1 MYMNPSPAHCI
12 TTRRVV
18 KNLTAGLVS
27 CLAILTVVGC
37 SPPEAEFSPS
47 KETVGLLPP
56 AARAVEDAVKE
67 HFGTPDEIVAWLRM
81 PLAFGGLS
89 GVVAEDDTET
99 EDGATSTKTFKVD
112 FSGPA
117 MLVKYDRNFD
127 DELSLDEFPISLQE
141 VLMAKRG
148 SKTSFERYDRD
159 GNGSFSAEEIEK
171 ARIKSDEWETE
182 IISAVNEEN
191 VNELIGQTLT
201 FADGLYVKQST
212 RIADLD
218 LETGRLTVTAQ
229 GFEEPV
235 EPGTRI
241 IVDFGDNLKHGRTVY
256 MQHCMHCHGVTGDGN
271 GPTAE
276 YLNPLPRDYRQGWF
290 KFASTGQND
299 PPNTGDL
306 DRIIRRGIPG
316 TYMPSFALL
325 KEDEVA
331 NTVEYV
337 RWLSMRGNL
346 ELSLAGRMSREYSEA
361 SVQDEIDTALN
372 RHQQAVEK
380 WNEGGQKGEEPVLEK
395 TATKVRKDR
404 LADLKDDLEKIPGY
418 VDRYADQIATN
429 WKQAQQLSH
438 AIYPKEPRTPDTA
451 ASRSRGR
458 LLYLRNN
465 CHNCHGVTG
474 EGNGPRTREFDKDP
488 VTNEPYPTPGLYNK
502 WGHPIEP
509 RNLTVGMYRGGRRP
523 LDLYRRIHEGMPG
536 TPMPPYGKLE
546 DQQIWDIV
554 NYVMSLPYNDP
565 MAGTPKESEEAS
577 EDEVAARQDQHE
589 QLVAETADE

>member
-1 MYMNPSPAHCI
+1 MTSTFARYIPSS
-12 TTRRVV
+12 RVV
-18 KNLTAGLVS
+18 KPLTAGVGC
-27 CLAILTVVGC
+27 CLAIFTIVGC
-37 SPPEAEFSPS
+37 APPEAEFSS
-47 KETVGLLPP
+47 SEETTGLLPP

-67 HFGTPDEIVAWLRM
+67 HFGTPEEIVAWLRM
-81 PLAFGGLS
+81 PLAFGGVS
-89 GVVAEDDTET
+89 GVVVEDDTKTPAE
-99 EDGATSTKTFKVD
+99 APFSKTFKVD
-112 FSGPA
+112 FTGPA
-117 MLVKYDRNFD
+117 MLVKYDQNYD
-127 DELSLDEFPISLQE
+127 NELSLDEFPLSLQE
-141 VLMAKRG
+141 ALMEKRG
-148 SKTSFERYDRD
+148 SKTTFERYDRD

-171 ARIKSDEWETE
+171 AKVKSDEWETKM
-182 IISAVNEEN
+182 ISAVTEEN
-191 VNELIGQTLT
+191 ANELVGQTVT

-218 LETGRLTVTAQ
+218 PESGRLTVTAK
-229 GFEEPV
+229 GFEQPITA
-235 EPGTRI
+235 GTRI
-241 IVDFGDNLKHGRTVY
+241 VVDFGEKLRRGRTAY

-299 PPNTGDL
+299 PPHTSDL
-306 DRIIRRGIPG
+306 DRIIRQGIPG

-325 KEDEVA
+325 KDDEVT
-331 NTVEYV
+331 NIVEYV

-346 ELSLAGRMSREYSEA
+346 ELSLAGRMSREYSET
-361 SVQDEIDTALN
+361 SVQDEIDTAQT

-380 WNEGGQKGEEPVLEK
+380 WEEDGQKGEKPVLEK
-395 TATKVRKDR
+395 TAAKVRKDR
-404 LADLKDDLEKIPGY
+404 LEDLKDDLEKIPGY
-418 VDRYADQIATN
+418 LDRYADQIATN
-429 WKQAQQLSH
+429 WRQAQEVTHS
-438 AIYPKEPRTPDTA
+438 IYPKEPRTADTE

-509 RNLTVGMYRGGRRP
+509 RNLTKGMYRGGRRP
-523 LDLYRRIHEGMPG
+523 LDLYRRIHQGMPG

-546 DQQIWDIV
+546 DGQIWDIV
-554 NYVMSLPYNDP
+554 NYVMSLPYDDP
-565 MAGTPKESEEAS
+565 MAGTPEESEGDSAE
-577 EDEVAARQDQHE
+577 ENVATTEKNKNQ
-589 QLVAETADE
+589 QLVANTDDE

>member
-1 MYMNPSPAHCI
+1 M
-12 TTRRVV
+12 T
-18 KNLTAGLVS
+18 GLASALV
-27 CLAILTVVGC
+27 IVTIVGC
-37 SPPEAEFSPS
+37 SPPTAEFSS
-47 KETVGLLPP
+47 SEETAGLLPP
-56 AARAVEDAVKE
+56 AARAVKNAVDE
-67 HFGTPDEIVAWLRM
+67 HFGTPDTIVAWLRM
-81 PLAFGGLS
+81 PLAFGGVT
-89 GVVAEDDTET
+89 GVVVAEEDESGSET
-99 EDGATSTKTFKVD
+99 AGSKTFKVD

-117 MLVKYDRNFD
+117 MLVKYDQNFD
-127 DELSLDEFPISLQE
+127 GELSLNEFPLSLQE
-141 VLMAKRG
+141 VLVEKRG
-148 SKTSFERYDRD
+148 SKSTFERYDRD

-171 ARIKSDEWETE
+171 ARIKSDEWETDT
-182 IISAVNEEN
+182 ISALTEETA
-191 VNELIGQTLT
+191 NELVGKTVT

-218 LETGRLTVTAQ
+218 PETGRLTVTAK
-229 GFEEPV
+229 GFEKPV
-235 EPGTRI
+235 EAGTRI
-241 IVDFGDNLKHGRTVY
+241 VVDFGEKLRHGRTAY

-299 PPNTGDL
+299 PPHTNDL

-325 KEDEVA
+325 KDAEVA
-331 NTVEYV
+331 SIVEYV

-361 SVQDEIDTALN
+361 SVQDEIDTAEA
-372 RHQQAVEK
+372 RYQQAIEK
-380 WNEGGQKGEEPVLEK
+380 WEAGGQKGEEPVLEK
-395 TATKVRKDR
+395 TAAKVRKDR

-429 WKQAQQLSH
+429 WKQAQQVTHS
-438 AIYPKEPRTPDTA
+438 IYPSEPRTPDTA

-546 DQQIWDIV
+546 DQQIWDLV
-554 NYVMSLPYNDP
+554 NYVMSLPYEDP
-565 MAGTPKESEEAS
+565 MAGTPSESEE
-577 EDEVAARQDQHE
+577 EPVEENVATVQEPQNK
-589 QLVAETADE
+589 QLVAENADD

>member
-1 MYMNPSPAHCI
+1 MNPSPAHCI